1 MQEIENEDIVLNNK
15 RRRDT
20 TSEDTS
26 PSINEEDIPNSDEIT
41 EEMKICDLI
50 FKCICSNRIKRQS

>member
-26 PSINEEDIPNSDEIT
+26 PSINEEDISNSDEIT

-50 FKCICSNRIKRQS
+50 FKCIC